1 MCGVQRKSA
10 PFIVF
15 CALQISKNRVKMS
28 CHDILSRIHV
38 KLVKSYGHFKFLFK
52 IRNFGN
58 LRAISPWEKG

>member
-38 KLVKSYGHFKFLFK
+38 KLGYPLLSVNKVKKCS
-52 IRNFGN
+52 IIMRN
-58 LRAISPWEKG
+58 LRDLT